1 MRQKIIAL
9 LLALAVLTSVCAVSA
24 LAEERAA
31 PAEDARAAQTE
42 TPAENPEETSGED
55 PAEDPE
61 ETSGGDPEASPEES
75 GPAESPE
82 EAPPSPAGPDLAENV
97 TIRPDEVGEV
107 TFENVERRMRENNLQ
122 LLALEQSVLSIED
135 IDYDRLHDQLWRQLN
150 DIAKAQWAYVR
161 AGSMM
166 HSLSQIPGSGVTYSD
181 YEYNTTYDQL
191 DRAYDAVREQ
201 FDALV
206 EGDMQKDNADLVR
219 QLNNLEDQI
228 VMAGESLY
236 AALTAMESQ
245 ERSLRRQLEG
255 LDRTVEEMELR
266 YRLGQISAMQL
277 TEVKTGRTALESG
290 LATLGM
296 NVANYKLQLE
306 MLIGA
311 EQTGEIA
318 LGALPE
324 VTEEQLQ
331 AMDLER
337 DLAAAREKSYE
348 LYDAEKTLEDA
359 RDQYKEDADNW
370 GYNENRMEYRN
381 VKRTWQAAQY
391 TYNNTVQSYELKFR
405 TLYAQVGDYRQIWE
419 AAKVS
424 LESER
429 ASCAASELKYRQGTI
444 SHNALLTAE
453 DDLREAEEKVRSA
466 AGDLFSTYN
475 TYCWAVQHGILN

>member
-9 LLALAVLTSVCAVSA
+9 LLALAVLASVCAVSA
-24 LAEERAA
+24 LAEEQPV
-31 PAEDARAAQTE
+31 PAEDAQAEAPEGDAPAAAPE
-42 TPAENPEETSGED
+42 GASPAETAPGAGDEAEEESAPEE
-55 PAEDPE
+55 
-61 ETSGGDPEASPEES
+61 
-75 GPAESPE
+75 
-82 EAPPSPAGPDLAENV
+82 PPSPAGPDLAENV
-97 TIRPDEVGEV
+97 TIQPDPVGEV
-107 TFENVERRMRENNLQ
+107 SFENVERRMRENNLQ

-135 IDYDRLHDQLWRQLN
+135 IDYDKLYDQLWHQLN
-150 DIAKAQWAYVR
+150 DLAQAQWGLVQMSKFMSEY
-161 AGSMM
+161 
-166 HSLSQIPGSGVTYSD
+166 D
-181 YEYNTTYDQL
+181 YRTSYDQL

-201 FDALV
+201 FDAIKD
-206 EGDMQKDNADLVR
+206 GDMQKDNADLVR

-236 AALTAMESQ
+236 TALTAMESQ
-245 ERSLRRQLEG
+245 ERSLQRQLGG

-266 YRLGQISAMQL
+266 YQLGQISAMQL
-277 TEVKTGRTALESG
+277 AEVKSGRTSLESG

-311 EQTGEIA
+311 EQTGEIS

-324 VTEEQLQ
+324 VTEKQLQ

-337 DLAAAREKSYE
+337 DLAAAKEKSYE

-370 GYNENRMEYRN
+370 GYNEKHMEYRN
-381 VKRTWQAAQY
+381 AKRTWDAAQY
-391 TYNNTVQSYELKFR
+391 TYNNTVQNYELKFR
-405 TLYAQVGDYRQIWE
+405 TLYAQVQDYRQIWE
-419 AAKVS
+419 TAKVS
-424 LESER
+424 LECER
-429 ASCAASELKYRQGTI
+429 SSYAASELKYQQGTI

>member
-1 MRQKIIAL
+1 
-9 LLALAVLTSVCAVSA
+9 
-24 LAEERAA
+24 
-31 PAEDARAAQTE
+31 
-42 TPAENPEETSGED
+42 
-55 PAEDPE
+55 
-61 ETSGGDPEASPEES
+61 
-75 GPAESPE
+75 
-82 EAPPSPAGPDLAENV
+82 
-97 TIRPDEVGEV
+97 
-107 TFENVERRMRENNLQ
+107 MRENNLQ

-135 IDYDRLHDQLWRQLN
+135 IDYDKLYDQLWHQLN
-150 DIAKAQWAYVR
+150 DLAQAQWGLVQMSKFMSEY
-161 AGSMM
+161 
-166 HSLSQIPGSGVTYSD
+166 D
-181 YEYNTTYDQL
+181 YRTSYDQL

-201 FDALV
+201 FDAIK

-245 ERSLRRQLEG
+245 ERSLQRQLGG

-266 YRLGQISAMQL
+266 YQLGQISAMQL
-277 TEVKTGRTALESG
+277 AEAKSGRSSLESG

-311 EQTGEIA
+311 EQTGEIS

-331 AMDLER
+331 KMDPER
-337 DLAAAREKSYE
+337 DLAAAKDKSYE

-370 GYNENRMEYRN
+370 GYNEKHMEYRN
-381 VKRTWQAAQY
+381 AKRTWQAAQY
-391 TYNNTVQSYELKFR
+391 TYNNTVQNYELKFR

-424 LESER
+424 LECER
-429 ASCAASELKYRQGTI
+429 SSYEASELKFQQGTI
-444 SHNALLTAE
+444 SRNALLTAE
-453 DDLREAEEKVRSA
+453 DELREAEEKVRAA

>member
-9 LLALAVLTSVCAVSA
+9 LLALAVLASVCAVSA
-24 LAEERAA
+24 LAEEQTA
-31 PAEDARAAQTE
+31 PAEERAQAETPE
-42 TPAENPEETSGED
+42 GDTPAESEGAASAEDAPEAGDEAEED
-55 PAEDPE
+55 APAE
-61 ETSGGDPEASPEES
+61 
-75 GPAESPE
+75 
-82 EAPPSPAGPDLAENV
+82 PPSPAGPDLAENV
-97 TIRPDEVGEV
+97 TIQPDPMGEV
-107 TFENVERRMRENNLQ
+107 SFESVERRMRENNLQ

-135 IDYDRLHDQLWRQLN
+135 IDYDKLYDKLWHQLN
-150 DIAKAQWAYVR
+150 DIAKAQWGLVR
-161 AGSMM
+161 MSKFM
-166 HSLSQIPGSGVTYSD
+166 SEYD
-181 YEYNTTYDQL
+181 YRTSYDQL

-201 FDALV
+201 FDAIV
-206 EGDMQKDNADLVR
+206 DGDMQKDNADLVR

-245 ERSLRRQLEG
+245 ERGLQRQLEG

-266 YRLGQISAMQL
+266 YQLGQISAMQL

-290 LATLGM
+290 LATLRM
-296 NVANYKLQLE
+296 NVKNYKLQLE

-311 EQTGEIA
+311 EQTGEIS

-324 VTEEQLQ
+324 VTEQQLQ
-331 AMDLER
+331 EMDLER
-337 DLAAAREKSYE
+337 DLAAAKDKSYE
-348 LYDAEKTLEDA
+348 LYDAKKTLEDA
-359 RDQYKEDADNW
+359 RDQYKEDGDNW
-370 GYNENRMEYRN
+370 GYNEDRMEFRN

-424 LESER
+424 LECEQS
-429 ASCAASELKYRQGTI
+429 SYAASELKYQQGAI
-444 SHNALLTAE
+444 SRNALLTAE
-453 DDLREAEEKVRSA
+453 DDLREAEEKVRAA

>member
-9 LLALAVLTSVCAVSA
+9 LLALAVLASVCAVSA
-24 LAEERAA
+24 LAEEQTA
-31 PAEDARAAQTE
+31 PAEERAQAETPE
-42 TPAENPEETSGED
+42 GDTPAESEGAASAEDAPEAGDEAEED
-55 PAEDPE
+55 APAE
-61 ETSGGDPEASPEES
+61 
-75 GPAESPE
+75 
-82 EAPPSPAGPDLAENV
+82 PPSPAGPDLAENV
-97 TIRPDEVGEV
+97 TIQPDPMGEV
-107 TFENVERRMRENNLQ
+107 SFESVERRMRENNLQ

-135 IDYDRLHDQLWRQLN
+135 IDYDKLYDKLWHQLN
-150 DIAKAQWAYVR
+150 DIAKAQWGLVR
-161 AGSMM
+161 MSKFM
-166 HSLSQIPGSGVTYSD
+166 SEYD
-181 YEYNTTYDQL
+181 YRTSYDQL

-201 FDALV
+201 FDAIV
-206 EGDMQKDNADLVR
+206 DGDMQKDNADLVR

-245 ERSLRRQLEG
+245 ERGLQRQLEG

-266 YRLGQISAMQL
+266 YQLGQISAMQL

-290 LATLGM
+290 LATLRM
-296 NVANYKLQLE
+296 NVKNYKLQLE

-311 EQTGEIA
+311 EQTGEIS

-324 VTEEQLQ
+324 VTEQQLQ
-331 AMDLER
+331 EMDLER
-337 DLAAAREKSYE
+337 DLAAAKEKSYE

-359 RDQYKEDADNW
+359 RDQYKEDGDNW
-370 GYNENRMEYRN
+370 GYNEDRMEFRN

-424 LESER
+424 LECEQS
-429 ASCAASELKYRQGTI
+429 SYAASELKYQQGAI
-444 SHNALLTAE
+444 SRNALLTAE
-453 DDLREAEEKVRSA
+453 DDLREAEEKVRAA

>member
-9 LLALAVLTSVCAVSA
+9 LLALAVLASVCAVSA
-24 LAEERAA
+24 LAEEQPA
-31 PAEDARAAQTE
+31 PAEEQAQAE
-42 TPAENPEETSGED
+42 TPEGDA
-55 PAEDPE
+55 PAESE
-61 ETSGGDPEASPEES
+61 EASPAEAAPEAGDEAEEDA
-75 GPAESPE
+75 PAE
-82 EAPPSPAGPDLAENV
+82 APSPAGPDLAENV
-97 TIRPDEVGEV
+97 TIQPDPVGEV
-107 TFENVERRMRENNLQ
+107 SFENVERRMRENNLQ

-135 IDYDRLHDQLWRQLN
+135 IDYDDLYDKLWHQLN
-150 DIAKAQWAYVR
+150 EIAQAQWGLVR
-161 AGSMM
+161 SSSAMIQVGYMSEYDY
-166 HSLSQIPGSGVTYSD
+166 HSS
-181 YEYNTTYDQL
+181 YDQL

-201 FDALV
+201 FDAIK

-245 ERSLRRQLEG
+245 ERSLQRQLEG

-266 YRLGQISAMQL
+266 YQLGQISAMQL

-290 LATLGM
+290 LATLRM
-296 NVANYKLQLE
+296 NVESYKLQLE

-311 EQTGEIA
+311 EQTGGIA
-318 LGALPE
+318 LGPLPE
-324 VTEEQLQ
+324 VTEQQLQ
-331 AMDLER
+331 EMDLER
-337 DLAAAREKSYE
+337 DLAAAKDKSYE

-370 GYNENRMEYRN
+370 GYNEKHMEYRN
-381 VKRTWQAAQY
+381 AKRTWQAAQY

-424 LESER
+424 LECER
-429 ASCAASELKYRQGTI
+429 SSYEASELKYQQGTI
-444 SHNALLTAE
+444 SRNALLTAE
-453 DDLREAEEKVRSA
+453 DDLREAEETVRAA